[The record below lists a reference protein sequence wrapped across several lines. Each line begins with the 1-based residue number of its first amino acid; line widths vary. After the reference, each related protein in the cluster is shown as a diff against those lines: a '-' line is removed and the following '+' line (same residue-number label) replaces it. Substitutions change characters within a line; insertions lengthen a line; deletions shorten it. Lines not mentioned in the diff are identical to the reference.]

1 MLMVLM
7 MDLIKSLHLLANL
20 NGQLLVALLKDGT
33 MEGRRSG
40 NVALAHLPCALGLSD
55 VIQVLE

>member
-1 MLMVLM
+1 MVLM

-20 NGQLLVALLKDGT
+20 NGQLLVALLKDGA

-40 NVALAHLPCALGLSD
+40 NVTLARLPCALGLSD
-55 VIQVLE
+55 VIQVLQ